1 MVDMLFE
8 GGNFVFEEDDIVLKE
23 NEVAQ
28 QMFFRV
34 HTSLG
39 SHSFYSDYGNPYLGI
54 GDPISVSTHLRV
66 ADAFD
71 YMVRQEDLIESA
83 EIEILYSFGQ
93 INVRLKVNNDLEF
106 GVEI

>member
-1 MVDMLFE
+1 
-8 GGNFVFEEDDIVLKE
+8 
-23 NEVAQ
+23 
-28 QMFFRV
+28 
-34 HTSLG
+34 
-39 SHSFYSDYGNPYLGI
+39 
-54 GDPISVSTHLRV
+54 V